1 MLITDSGPLTPS
13 MCHVTQ
19 VLGINRPESVIVDLI
34 AEIDR
39 DGNGVLD
46 FAEYCLM
53 MMSLP
58 RRSVLDVIADPPTN
72 AAISHSLPL
81 PLTLYVFNVFAS
93 YSLLQVWCAC

>member
-1 MLITDSGPLTPS
+1 M
-13 MCHVTQ
+13 TQ

-58 RRSVLDVIADPPTN
+58 RRSLCDVMIDPLTN
-72 AAISHSLPL
+72 AAISH
-81 PLTLYVFNVFAS
+81 LTLCLCL
-93 YSLLQVWCAC
+93 SLSAFHCLCSILSAAILLWH

>member
-1 MLITDSGPLTPS
+1 M
-13 MCHVTQ
+13 TQ

-58 RRSVLDVIADPPTN
+58 RRLVCDVITDSLTN
-72 AAISHSLPL
+72 AAISH
-81 PLTLYVFNVFAS
+81 LTLTLCLCL
-93 YSLLQVWCAC
+93 SLSAFLCLCALLSAAILAWCAC